1 MQHRF
6 LRRISLCAALAAL
19 AVPLFASGEA
29 ETPTAYPARDIT
41 IIIPH
46 SPGGGTDTTTRMLA
60 GVLERYVDVSI
71 VTQNRTGGGGA
82 VGMNALANSN
92 ADGYILGV
100 PTVEITML
108 PHMGR
113 APFTIEDFTPVAMI
127 TNIPAVV
134 AVHAESR
141 FETFEALIDY
151 ARDNPGVL
159 RTGNSGIGAIWHFVA
174 LGIEMA
180 SGVEFT
186 HVPFDGGAP
195 AATALLG
202 RHIDMVTI
210 GQSEI
215 LPYHESGD
223 FRALAVT
230 SAERLPNY
238 PDVPTLA
245 ELGIDLPPLGGWQSW
260 ALPAGADPNVVA
272 ALSELIDT
280 AMADDEFRV
289 YLRENGLSNDYMSPE
304 ETSAFWA
311 IQNAFFQSLVDA
323 FEM

>member
-1 MQHRF
+1 MQHRS
-6 LRRISLCAALAAL
+6 LRRVSLCVTFTALAA
-19 AVPLFASGEA
+19 ALFASGEV
-29 ETPTAYPARDIT
+29 ESKTEYPTRDIT
-41 IIIPH
+41 VIIPH
-46 SPGGGTDTTTRMLA
+46 SPGGGTDTTTRLLA
-60 GVLERYVDVSI
+60 GVLERYVEVSI

-82 VGMNALANSN
+82 VGMNALANSD
-92 ADGYILGV
+92 AGGYVVGV
-100 PTVEITML
+100 PTVEVTML

-113 APFTIEDFTPVAMI
+113 APFTVEDFTPVAMI
-127 TNIPAVV
+127 TNIPAAV
-134 AVHAESR
+134 AVHTESR
-141 FETFEALIDY
+141 FETFGQLIDY
-151 ARDNPGVL
+151 ARDNPGTI

-180 SGVEFT
+180 SGAEFT

-223 FRALAVT
+223 FRVLAVT
-230 SAERLPNY
+230 SAERLTNY

-260 ALPAGADPNVVA
+260 ALPAGADPSVVA
-272 ALSELIDT
+272 TLSELIGT
-280 AMADDEFRV
+280 AMADEEFSS
-289 YLRENGLSNDYMSPE
+289 YLRENGLSNDYMDPE